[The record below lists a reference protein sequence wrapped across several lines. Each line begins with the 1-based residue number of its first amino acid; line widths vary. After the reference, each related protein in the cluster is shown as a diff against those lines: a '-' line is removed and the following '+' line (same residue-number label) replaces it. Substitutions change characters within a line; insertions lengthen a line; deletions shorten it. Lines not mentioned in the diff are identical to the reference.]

1 MGRDE
6 LDEVTMPLVVV
17 SEFMNEAALAPLRA
31 EHEVLFDPELVDER
45 SALLAA
51 VADAEAI
58 IVRNRTQVDEEL
70 LTAAPRLR
78 VVGRLGV
85 GLDNIDMGA
94 CQRRGIAVHPAT
106 GANTRAVAEYVI
118 ASVMMLFRGAY
129 QARDRMVDGAWPR
142 GALQGRETS
151 GKTLGLVGLGGIA
164 RVVAERATAFGM
176 TVAAFD
182 PFLTA
187 DDPAWTGVTRVD
199 NLADL
204 LARSD
209 AISLHV
215 PLTDST
221 RHLINADSLGT
232 MRSGAI
238 VVNTSRGG
246 VVDDAAL
253 AAAIRNG
260 HIGGAALDVFETEPL
275 TATAAEMFADLDNVV
290 LTPHIAGLTTESN
303 ERVSDV
309 TVENVKK
316 TLDNH

>member
-1 MGRDE
+1 
-6 LDEVTMPLVVV
+6 MPLVVV

-31 EHEVLFDPELVDER
+31 EYEVLFDPELVDER

-51 VADAEAI
+51 MADAEAI

-106 GANTRAVAEYVI
+106 GANARAVAEYVI
-118 ASVMMLFRGAY
+118 ASVMLLFRGAY

-142 GALQGRETS
+142 EALQGRETS

-164 RVVAERATAFGM
+164 RLVAERATAFGM

-187 DDPAWTGVTRVD
+187 DDPAWTGVTNVD

-221 RHLINADSLGT
+221 RHLINADSLAT

-238 VVNTSRGG
+238 IVNTSRGG

-260 HIGGAALDVFETEPL
+260 HIAGAALDVFETEPL

>member
-1 MGRDE
+1 
-6 LDEVTMPLVVV
+6 
-17 SEFMNEAALAPLRA
+17 
-31 EHEVLFDPELVDER
+31 
-45 SALLAA
+45 
-51 VADAEAI
+51 
-58 IVRNRTQVDEEL
+58 
-70 LTAAPRLR
+70 
-78 VVGRLGV
+78 
-85 GLDNIDMGA
+85 
-94 CQRRGIAVHPAT
+94 
-106 GANTRAVAEYVI
+106 
-118 ASVMMLFRGAY
+118 MLFRGAY

-142 GALQGRETS
+142 GVLQGRETS

-164 RVVAERATAFGM
+164 RLVAERATAFGM

-187 DDPAWTGVTRVD
+187 DDPAWTGVTHVD

-221 RHLINADSLGT
+221 RHLINPDSLGT

-238 VVNTSRGG
+238 IVNTSRGG

-260 HIGGAALDVFETEPL
+260 QIAGAALDVFETEPL

-290 LTPHIAGLTTESN
+290 LTPHIAGLTAESN

>member
-1 MGRDE
+1 
-6 LDEVTMPLVVV
+6 MPLVVV

-303 ERVSDV
+303 ERVSDL

>member
-1 MGRDE
+1 
-6 LDEVTMPLVVV
+6 MPLVVV

-58 IVRNRTQVDEEL
+58 IVRNRTQVDDEL

-303 ERVSDV
+303 ERVSDL

-316 TLDNH
+316 TLGNH

>member
-1 MGRDE
+1 
-6 LDEVTMPLVVV
+6 MPLVVV

-58 IVRNRTQVDEEL
+58 IVRNRTQVDDEL

-164 RVVAERATAFGM
+164 RLVAERATAFGM

-303 ERVSDV
+303 ERVSDL

>member
-31 EHEVLFDPELVDER
+31 EHEVLFDPELADER

-58 IVRNRTQVDEEL
+58 IVRNRTQVDDEL

-303 ERVSDV
+303 ERVSDL

>member
-58 IVRNRTQVDEEL
+58 IVRNRTQVDDEL

-260 HIGGAALDVFETEPL
+260 QIAGAALDVFETEPL

-316 TLDNH
+316 TLDSH

>member
-58 IVRNRTQVDEEL
+58 IVRNRTQVDDEL

-303 ERVSDV
+303 ERVSDL

-316 TLDNH
+316 TLGNH

>member
-1 MGRDE
+1 
-6 LDEVTMPLVVV
+6 MPLVVV

-58 IVRNRTQVDEEL
+58 IVRNRTQVDDEL

-253 AAAIRNG
+253 AAAIRIG
-260 HIGGAALDVFETEPL
+260 HIAGAALDVFETEPL

>member
-58 IVRNRTQVDEEL
+58 IVRNRTQVDDEL

-303 ERVSDV
+303 ERVSDL

>member
-1 MGRDE
+1 M
-6 LDEVTMPLVVV
+6 
-17 SEFMNEAALAPLRA
+17 
-31 EHEVLFDPELVDER
+31 FDPELVDER

-58 IVRNRTQVDEEL
+58 IVRNRTQVDDEL

-164 RVVAERATAFGM
+164 RLVAERATAFGM

-303 ERVSDV
+303 ERVSDL

>member
-1 MGRDE
+1 
-6 LDEVTMPLVVV
+6 MPLVVV

-58 IVRNRTQVDEEL
+58 IVRNRTQVDDEL

-303 ERVSDV
+303 ERVSDL

>member
-1 MGRDE
+1 
-6 LDEVTMPLVVV
+6 MPLVVV

-31 EHEVLFDPELVDER
+31 EYEVLFDPELVDER
-45 SALLAA
+45 SALLTAM
-51 VADAEAI
+51 ADAEAI

-70 LTAAPRLR
+70 LAAAPRLR

-85 GLDNIDMGA
+85 GLDNIDMAA

-106 GANTRAVAEYVI
+106 GANSRAVAEYVI

-142 GALQGRETS
+142 EALQGRETS

-164 RVVAERATAFGM
+164 RLVAERATAFGM

-182 PFLTA
+182 PFLSA

-221 RHLINADSLGT
+221 RHLINAESLGT
-232 MRSGAI
+232 MRSDAI
-238 VVNTSRGG
+238 IVNTSRGG
-246 VVDDAAL
+246 VVDEAAL

-260 HIGGAALDVFETEPL
+260 HIAGAALDVFETEPL

-303 ERVSDV
+303 QRVNDA

-316 TLDNH
+316 TLENH

>member
-1 MGRDE
+1 MGSDE

-58 IVRNRTQVDEEL
+58 IVRNRTQVDDEL

-85 GLDNIDMGA
+85 GLDNIDMGG

-164 RVVAERATAFGM
+164 RLVAERATAFGM

-260 HIGGAALDVFETEPL
+260 QIAGAALDVFETEPL

>member
-1 MGRDE
+1 MGSDE
-6 LDEVTMPLVVV
+6 FDEVTMPLVVV

-58 IVRNRTQVDEEL
+58 IVRNRTQVDDEL

-253 AAAIRNG
+253 AAAIRIG
-260 HIGGAALDVFETEPL
+260 HIAGAALDVFETEPL

-290 LTPHIAGLTTESN
+290 LTPHIAGLTAESN

-316 TLDNH
+316 TLDHH